1 MQFDVAS
8 VGETLRKCWKIL
20 DKKRRRRRSS
30 AKREGNYKKC
40 EYNSTGEFKR
50 SCSLV
55 RLAMLKS
62 FIFSRTHTQFERES
76 KETQKETEREAERHA
91 DSEKWEVGGCWII
104 AVTLR
109 TMAAKS
115 FQPSTRPLCD
125 GQRIIARQAGNHS
138 CFPVAS
144 RTDLRCIAPSR
155 SLSKS
160 HSSLSQSIPSW
171 GSASYGHRTFFIAR
185 AGTSNWQLSN
195 FCSTHF

>member
-76 KETQKETEREAERHA
+76 KETEKRDGERGRETCRQREMRG
-91 DSEKWEVGGCWII
+91 GGCWII

-155 SLSKS
+155 SLS
-160 HSSLSQSIPSW
+160 SLSQSMPSW